1 MQFDNNRKATLNFT
15 DTDTNIGSNV
25 TSAMTSSTARST
37 NQISSSSTGDWRT
50 NDSTTEFTTLKD
62 GILSKRLFETHVSI
76 QVNLYFNSKFY
87 FNFKFLATYSM
98 KLEIFFD
105 FVMHRA
111 N

>member
-76 QVNLYFNSKFY
+76 QVNLYNSG
-87 FNFKFLATYSM
+87 NLLVESN
-98 KLEIFFD
+98 LFFD
-105 FVMHRA
+105 FVMYRA